1 VRPITLAIIWYL
13 VSSAIC
19 FVSYGLDKHA
29 ARRGAGNR
37 TPETTLLVLG
47 LIGGWPG
54 GLLAQRLFRHKTQKT
69 PFQVKFW
76 IGVLT
81 HVVIVWTILN
91 TQNGVGQ

>member
-1 VRPITLAIIWYL
+1 MTLAIIWYL
-13 VSSAIC
+13 VISTIC
-19 FVSYGLDKHA
+19 FVAYGLDKHA
-29 ARRGAGNR
+29 SRRGSGNR
-37 TPETTLLVLG
+37 TPEATLLVLG

-76 IGVLT
+76 IGVQT